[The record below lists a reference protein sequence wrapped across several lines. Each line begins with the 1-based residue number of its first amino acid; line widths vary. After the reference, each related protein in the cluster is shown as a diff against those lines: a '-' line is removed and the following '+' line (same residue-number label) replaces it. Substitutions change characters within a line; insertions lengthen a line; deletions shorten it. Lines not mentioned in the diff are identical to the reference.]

1 MFRGRIAVSPDG
13 GLVVYAAVRD
23 GVEKLFLRRI
33 DRSEAVPIPGTEGGR
48 APFFSPDGGSIG
60 FFGEDALKKI
70 AVDGESPLTLDDEV
84 LDWGGG
90 ASWGTDGSIVYAP
103 RSGDM
108 LRFSDAG
115 LYRVPSGGGAPSP
128 LTAPTDEQRHF
139 DPELL
144 PGGRALLYVEDVKT
158 IAGDDDRIFALSLET
173 GNAQFLLEGSAPRV
187 SAGHLVF
194 VRDLDIWA
202 VRFDASRLAIEGD
215 PVRLAG
221 PVFDFYFGAAFDV
234 GDNGMLAF
242 EPVLRER
249 ELVWVN
255 REGRATTLT
264 PLQDSYLSPRLS
276 LDGTRL
282 AIGTEE
288 NDIWTLDIERG
299 SRTRLTFSGEYS
311 VPAWKPDGSSVV
323 FGGIAGTMSAVAA
336 DGSEEPRVLFAG
348 RTPVT
353 GAWTRDGKTLLFHD
367 FASADNR
374 DIKVFT
380 PSESPEPVPL
390 LVTEFTERSVSLL
403 PDGRWLAYVSNE
415 SGSDE
420 IYVRAYPDM
429 DRKRSVSTNGGI
441 QPVWSPTGRELFY
454 RETGRMM
461 VVEVTTEPEFTASQP
476 RVLFDDPYAMGFVNN
491 PNYDVSSNGERFVMI
506 REGGGTLRL
515 DVVLDWTVSLGET
528 SN

>member
-1 MFRGRIAVSPDG
+1 
-13 GLVVYAAVRD
+13 
-23 GVEKLFLRRI
+23 
-33 DRSEAVPIPGTEGGR
+33 
-48 APFFSPDGGSIG
+48 
-60 FFGEDALKKI
+60 
-70 AVDGESPLTLDDEV
+70 
-84 LDWGGG
+84 
-90 ASWGTDGSIVYAP
+90 
-103 RSGDM
+103 
-108 LRFSDAG
+108 
-115 LYRVPSGGGAPSP
+115 

-144 PGGRALLYVEDVKT
+144 PDARALLYVEDAKT
-158 IAGDDDRIFALSLET
+158 LARDDDRIFALSLET

-202 VRFDASRLAIEGD
+202 VRFDASRLAIEGE
-215 PVRLAG
+215 PVRLVG

-242 EPVLRER
+242 EPVFRER

-264 PLQDSYLSPRLS
+264 PLHDSYLSPRLS

-311 VPAWKPDGSSVV
+311 VPVWKPDGSSVV
-323 FGGIAGTMSAVAA
+323 FGGVTGRMSAVPA
-336 DGSEEPRVLFAG
+336 DGSEEPRTLFAG

-367 FASADNR
+367 FASVDNR

-390 LVTEFTERSVSLL
+390 LVTEFNERSVSLS

-429 DRKRSVSTNGGI
+429 DRKRPVSTNGGI
-441 QPVWSPTGRELFY
+441 QPVWSPTGRERFY

-461 VVEVTTEPEFTASQP
+461 VVEVTTEPEFTPSQP
-476 RVLFDDPYAMGFVNN
+476 RVLFDDPYAMGFVNT
-491 PNYDVSSNGERFVMI
+491 PNYDVSSDGERFVMI
-506 REGGGTLRL
+506 REAGGTPRL
-515 DVVLDWTVSLGET
+515 DVVLDWTVSLGKT